1 MFQPLIHKDQV
12 PILHFILHLIASRV
26 CLTLFLYIYSAL
38 LAQYRKEAERKRRME
53 GGQSGKRES
62 GDRKSSSK
70 SSSKH
75 SSRAAAA
82 EAK

>member
-1 MFQPLIHKDQV
+1 VDQDSEGFDSGPSSDHNGDYAEPSV
-12 PILHFILHLIASRV
+12 DEAREQRD
-26 CLTLFLYIYSAL
+26 AL